1 MVIALLIVPEEK
13 IFISWQNVLKDSTQ
27 YSIIV
32 CNLSMQTQVSI
43 SFFYRCCYMSLG
55 LNEFS

>member
-13 IFISWQNVLKDSTQ
+13 IFISWQNFWKDRTQ
-27 YSIIV
+27 YNIIV
-32 CNLSMQTQVSI
+32 CNLSMQRLVSI
-43 SFFYRCCYMSLG
+43 SFFNRCCYMSLG